1 MKKDKGNSAKFSEG
15 MGGVS
20 TENNIDTA
28 PGSPPPKGEGRA
40 GAKAPERGVP
50 PRRRPLSV
58 TALAG
63 DAPRREPAT
72 MTVGAALAAARRQ
85 SPTFCGRAG
94 ANT

>member
-28 PGSPPPKGEGRA
+28 LGSPPPKGEGRA

-58 TALAG
+58 TALA
-63 DAPRREPAT
+63 
-72 MTVGAALAAARRQ
+72 
-85 SPTFCGRAG
+85 
-94 ANT
+94 

>member
-28 PGSPPPKGEGRA
+28 LGSPPPKGEGRA

-50 PRRRPLSV
+50 RVVGPSQSRRLRETRRMPSP
-58 TALAG
+58 G
-63 DAPRREPAT
+63 GEGAPVRT
-72 MTVGAALAAARRQ
+72 M
-85 SPTFCGRAG
+85 GRMRWRVDRL
-94 ANT
+94 

>member
-28 PGSPPPKGEGRA
+28 IGSPPPKGEGRA

-50 PRRRPLSV
+50 PASSAPLSH
-58 TALAG
+58 
-63 DAPRREPAT
+63 
-72 MTVGAALAAARRQ
+72 GA
-85 SPTFCGRAG
+85 RAG
-94 ANT
+94 NLRQ

>member
-28 PGSPPPKGEGRA
+28 LGSPPPKGEGRA

-50 PRRRPLSV
+50 PRVVGPSQSRRL
-58 TALAG
+58 
-63 DAPRREPAT
+63 RET
-72 MTVGAALAAARRQ
+72 R
-85 SPTFCGRAG
+85 RAG
-94 ANT
+94 NLRQ

>member
-28 PGSPPPKGEGRA
+28 LGSPPPKGEGRA
-40 GAKAPERGVP
+40 K
-50 PRRRPLSV
+50 
-58 TALAG
+58 G
-63 DAPRREPAT
+63 DAPRREPAS